1 METKPSARVVRFG
14 VFELDPGSG
23 ELRRNGLKVR
33 LPEQSFQVLRLLLS
47 RPGEIVTRDELR
59 HALWTSDTYVDF
71 DGGLNSAVRKL
82 REALDDS
89 AENPRFVVT
98 LPRRGYR
105 FVAPIEVLAT
115 NQAAGAVVAAPAH
128 DAAHPQRSLVGG
140 LLVAGTV
147 AIVGVGHGDPSATR
161 RSETAGTSSVVA
173 ASPHANPGVNE
184 KAYAAYLNG
193 VEAMGLQKHE
203 GFTRAVA
210 YLEEA
215 VTLQPDFTEGH
226 AALALAQLQLLFGG
240 PLSPRE
246 VVPKAEAAARRALEL
261 DETVAQAHRVLGQ
274 ILLLYYW
281 DREQAERE
289 HQRAADL
296 DAAAGRPR
304 QALPAPLIGSG
315 NLAASIGRAE
325 QARDH
330 DPLSFPA
337 QMSVGTAYRAA
348 GQHDR
353 AIAEFRR
360 ALEMVPGQTRAHFQI
375 GGTYVDMGLLDE
387 AIPELEASVSGKSG
401 NVRFEAYLGYAYAA
415 AGRTADAQK
424 VLARLEELRRRQY
437 VSSFGIALIY
447 DALGEKEPALLALE
461 RAFRDR
467 AVELSQMNQYPRF
480 NSIVSDSRYAAVMTG
495 VRP

>member
-1 METKPSARVVRFG
+1 M
-14 VFELDPGSG
+14 
-23 ELRRNGLKVR
+23 
-33 LPEQSFQVLRLLLS
+33 PEQSFQVLRLLLS

-128 DAAHPQRSLVGG
+128 EAAHPQRSLVGG

-147 AIVGVGHGDPSATR
+147 AIVGVGHSGDPSATM
-161 RSETAGTSSVVA
+161 RSQTAGTSRLVA
-173 ASPHANPGVNE
+173 ASPRANPGVNE

-193 VEAMGLQKHE
+193 VQAMGLQKHD

-215 VTLQPDFTEGH
+215 VKLQPDFTEGH
-226 AALALAQLQLLFGG
+226 AALSLAQLQLLFGG

-315 NLAASIGRAE
+315 NLAESIGRAE

-330 DPLSFPA
+330 DRLSFPA
-337 QMSVGTAYRAA
+337 QMSVGAAYRAA

-415 AGRTADAQK
+415 AGRTADAQR

-461 RAFRDR
+461 RAFQDR
-467 AVELSQMNQYPRF
+467 AVEFSHMNEYPRF

-495 VRP
+495 VKP

>member
-1 METKPSARVVRFG
+1 
-14 VFELDPGSG
+14 
-23 ELRRNGLKVR
+23 
-33 LPEQSFQVLRLLLS
+33 
-47 RPGEIVTRDELR
+47 
-59 HALWTSDTYVDF
+59 
-71 DGGLNSAVRKL
+71 VRKL

-105 FVAPIEVLAT
+105 FVAPVEILAA
-115 NQAAGAVVAAPAH
+115 NQAAGAVMVAQVHEADYPRRWLA
-128 DAAHPQRSLVGG
+128 GG

-147 AIVGVGHGDPSATR
+147 AIVGVGHTGDSSATI
-161 RSETAGTSSVVA
+161 RSQTGTSSVVA
-173 ASPHANPGVNE
+173 VSPRANPGVNE
-184 KAYAAYLNG
+184 KAYKAYLNG
-193 VEAMGLQKHE
+193 VAAMGLQKHD
-203 GFTRAVA
+203 GSTRAVA
-210 YLEEA
+210 YFEDA
-215 VTLQPDFTEGH
+215 VRLQPDFAEGH
-226 AALALAQLQLLFGG
+226 AVLSLAQLQLLFGG

-274 ILLLYYW
+274 ILLLFYW

-325 QARDH
+325 QARNYDL
-330 DPLSFPA
+330 LSFPA
-337 QMSVGTAYRAA
+337 QMSVGAAYRAA

-415 AGRTADAQK
+415 AGRTADAQR
-424 VLARLEELRRRQY
+424 VLVRLEELRRRQY

-447 DALGEKEPALLALE
+447 DALGDKEPALLALE
-461 RAFRDR
+461 RALQDR
-467 AVELSQMNQYPRF
+467 AVEFSHMNEYPRF
-480 NSIVSDSRYAAVMTG
+480 TNIVSDPRYAAVMIEVT
-495 VRP
+495 P